1 MKKLAF
7 LVVILLT
14 ISQITNAQ
22 SNVKFGI
29 KAGLNYAN
37 FTNTEIQTD
46 AITSYHAGLLVEI
59 GLFDNLAIQPEL
71 LYSTVGASYDNLSNE
86 IKNELGYISIPIMA
100 KFNLSETFF
109 IEAGPQ
115 GSFLLSKKDEVN
127 FDEYNDL
134 DVAANVGLGL
144 KLTNN
149 VFASAR
155 YSLGLTEISRDAE
168 AKNSVF
174 QVGVGLIF

>member
-14 ISQITNAQ
+14 IPKITNAQ

-37 FTNTEIQTD
+37 FANSEIQTD

-71 LYSTVGASYDNLSNE
+71 LYSTVGASYDNVSNE

-100 KFNLSETFF
+100 KFNLSETLF

-127 FDEYNDL
+127 FDDYNDL
-134 DVAANVGLGL
+134 DLAANVGIGL
-144 KLTNN
+144 DLTKNIF
-149 VFASAR
+149 VSAR
-155 YSLGLTEISRDAE
+155 YSLGLTEISRDAD
-168 AKNSVF
+168 ATNSVF

>member
-7 LVVILLT
+7 LIVVLLT
-14 ISQITNAQ
+14 IPQITNAQ
-22 SNVKFGI
+22 SNVKFGV

-46 AITSYHAGLLVEI
+46 AITSYHAGLLV

-127 FDEYNDL
+127 FDDYNDL
-134 DVAANVGLGL
+134 DLAANVGLGL
-144 KLTNN
+144 NLTKNIY
-149 VFASAR
+149 ASAR